1 MISADSVAQ
10 IFHHTIAAVSNSDH
24 YALTQQLEQLS
35 RNPEFYEAMI
45 AVVSDPRR
53 SLDVRLACAI
63 HIKRR
68 VEAVWDMEGGE
79 LAFSEHTRH
88 LIKSGLLALR
98 MECPDALAPQVAA
111 ALEYISGADFPHR
124 WPELI
129 PCVQQNASSTDV
141 RRIMGA
147 LDVLDS
153 VLLKFREFTRS
164 SRTLSQQE
172 LVLECT
178 QDMLKLLFV
187 NSVRKLLEDGPDRQA
202 WSEIFYLAS
211 SVFYSLNSLEMT
223 EFFEENVKVF
233 FEGFVAVL
241 SIRGLEEKLYL
252 QVLQNITLYANCYQ
266 EQLDPFLF
274 DSVRAT
280 MDFLSHLTDDRV
292 HDSVACSGLQLLSSV
307 ALTRWQSGDPFQ
319 NVEQLFGFI
328 FRNAC
333 LRDSDFE
340 EFKLDPLD
348 FVKWDYE
355 NADSGSRRGAVLTL
369 VKNLNKHDART
380 KELESFVSKL
390 LCGESPLNYDVK
402 KDAAATLIT
411 AMAVKTENRA
421 GVVETYPSV
430 DLLNAFKTVLLDD
443 FVAPDVNAKLVVK
456 AAGLKFLSTFR
467 NQLPDAVIAELL
479 PHVLKHIDSQCVVVH
494 TYAAWCLQR
503 ILTAREPVLVENVKV
518 YSGRLRFTNVPQLI
532 QVVPRLLALVDASN
546 LADDNVLVARAFL
559 TVLKA
564 LPNLLD
570 CLLSVL
576 EKMVGVVN
584 SRLQSNG
591 DPHFIHYVFETV
603 SFLVQKACDQP
614 ALSQQVES
622 TVLCTLTRIILN
634 LESNDFTAYCFQLLS
649 IMVGTCASPKSGET
663 YNQLFAYILDA
674 KRWSEHWQHVP
685 AMVHLLIAFFCRRE
699 ALPTLNIGSH
709 MISILERM
717 QFALFHTKLATTSG
731 VDLALA
737 VLTLL
742 PVGFYEE

>member
-10 IFHHTIAAVSNSDH
+10 IFHHTIAAVSNSEH
-24 YALTQQLEQLS
+24 YALTQKLEQLS
-35 RNPEFYEAMI
+35 RNPAFYQAMI

-53 SLDVRLACAI
+53 PLDVRLACAI

-98 MECPDALAPQVAA
+98 MECPDTLAPQVAA
-111 ALEYISGADFPHR
+111 ALEYISGSDFPHR

-129 PCVQQNASSTDV
+129 PCVQRNASSTDV

-147 LDVLDS
+147 LDVLNS
-153 VLLKFREFTRS
+153 VLLKFREFARS

-187 NSVRKLLEDGPDRQA
+187 NSVRELLEDGPDRQA

-211 SVFYSLNSLEMT
+211 SVFYSLNSLEMA

-252 QVLQNITLYANCYQ
+252 QVLQNMTLYANSYQ
-266 EQLDPFLF
+266 EQLDPILF
-274 DSVRAT
+274 DSVRAA
-280 MDFLSHLTDDRV
+280 MDFLSHLTDDRA
-292 HDSVACSGLQLLSSV
+292 HDSMACSGLQLLSSV
-307 ALTRWQSGDPFQ
+307 ALTRWHSGDPFQ

-333 LRDSDFE
+333 LRDSDLE

-348 FVKWDYE
+348 FVKWDHE
-355 NADSGSRRGAVLTL
+355 NADVGSRRGAVLTL
-369 VKNLNKHDART
+369 VKNLNKYDART
-380 KELESFVSKL
+380 KELETFVSKL
-390 LCGESPLNYDVK
+390 LCGESPLNYEVK

-421 GVVETYPSV
+421 GVVETYSSV

-443 FVAPDVNAKLVVK
+443 FMSPDVNSKLVVK

-467 NQLPDAVIAELL
+467 NQLPDAVIAEVL
-479 PHVLKHIDSQCVVVH
+479 PHILAHINSQCVVVH

-532 QVVPRLLALVDASN
+532 QAVPRLLALVDAN
-546 LADDNVLVARAFL
+546 HLADDNVLVARAFL

-564 LPNLLD
+564 LPNLLE
-570 CLLSVL
+570 CLMTVL

-614 ALSQQVES
+614 ALNRDVES
-622 TVLCTLTRIILN
+622 TVLRTLTRIILN

-649 IMVGTCASPKSGET
+649 IMVRTCATPESGET
-663 YNQLFAYILDA
+663 YNQLFVYILDA
-674 KRWSEHWQHVP
+674 KRWSDHWQHVP
-685 AMVHLLIAFFCRRE
+685 AMVHLLIAFFSRGE
-699 ALPTLNIGSH
+699 ALALDINSH

-717 QFALFHTKLATTSG
+717 QFALFHNKLATTSG

-742 PVGFYEE
+742 PVGFYLE